1 MIEDKN
7 KKQAAAGELKTE
19 SIGKLLWKYSLPTI
33 VGMLVFAF
41 YNIID
46 RIFIGRAVG
55 SLGIAA
61 VGITY
66 PIFLILIALGML
78 VGIGAGTMVS
88 IKLGAGRKDEAEKIL
103 GSAFTTL
110 VALSVISTAAGLFY
124 IDGILISF
132 GASPNVLPYARDFM
146 RIIFLS
152 IIFSFISMGLNNLIR
167 AEGNPGTAM
176 GTMLIGS
183 LINIALNPLFIFVFG
198 LGVAG
203 SALATLVSNAVSSAW
218 VMWHFTRGKG
228 NIKLRLKHLIPDPA
242 ILKPVLLIGLSPFIT
257 QLAGSA
263 VAVLMNRSMLHYG
276 GDIGV
281 SALGIVSGITMSL
294 MMPIIG
300 ISQGAQPIIGYNYGA
315 GEHGRVKKTMLLS
328 CIWATAI
335 SGAVFIAAYAA
346 PEAIIKIFDSRTPE
360 LVTVGVNGMK
370 LFMIG
375 VIFLGFQ
382 IVGTNY
388 FQAVGKPHVS
398 IFLTLL
404 RQAFLLIPFIY
415 ILPRF
420 WQLNGLWLAMPAAD
434 IITSIVVFLF
444 LTAEMKKLQGAN
456 TKVAAIQEA
465 PGAAS

>member
-152 IIFSFISMGLNNLIR
+152 IIFSFISMGLNNVIR

>member
-1 MIEDKN
+1 MEDN
-7 KKQAAAGELKTE
+7 NSGTAAAELKTE
-19 SIGKLLWKYSLPTI
+19 SVGRLLWKYSLPTI

-46 RIFIGRAVG
+46 RVFIGRAVG

-88 IKLGAGRKDEAEKIL
+88 IKLGAGRREEAEKIL
-103 GSAFTTL
+103 GSAFTVL
-110 VALSVISTAAGLFY
+110 IVLSAFSTAAGLIY
-124 IDGILISF
+124 LDPILTAF
-132 GASPNVLPYARDFM
+132 GASPNILPYARDFM
-146 RIIFLS
+146 RIIFIS
-152 IIFSFISMGLNNLIR
+152 IVFSFISMGLNNVIR

-183 LINIALNPLFIFVFG
+183 AINIALNPLFIFVFNM
-198 LGVAG
+198 GVAG

-218 VMWHFTRGKG
+218 VVWHFTRGRG
-228 NIKLRLKHLIPDPA
+228 NIKLRLANLAPDPA
-242 ILKPVLLIGLSPFIT
+242 LLRPVFLIGLSPFIT
-257 QLAGSA
+257 QMAGSV
-263 VAVLMNRSMLHYG
+263 VAVFMNRSMLHYG

-315 GEHGRVKKTMLLS
+315 GEHGRVKKAIMLS
-328 CIWATAI
+328 CGWATAI
-335 SGAVFIAAYAA
+335 SGLVFAAAYAA
-346 PEAIIKIFDSRTPE
+346 PETIIRIFDSRTPE

-370 LFMIG
+370 LFMAG

-388 FQAVGKPHVS
+388 FQAVGKPKIS

-420 WQLNGLWLAMPAAD
+420 WQLNGLWLAMPASD
-434 IITSIVVFLF
+434 IVTSIVVFF
-444 LTAEMKKLQGAN
+444 FMAAEMKKLRRDGE
-456 TKVAAIQEA
+456 KVPQPAA
-465 PGAAS
+465 AAGTVRSA